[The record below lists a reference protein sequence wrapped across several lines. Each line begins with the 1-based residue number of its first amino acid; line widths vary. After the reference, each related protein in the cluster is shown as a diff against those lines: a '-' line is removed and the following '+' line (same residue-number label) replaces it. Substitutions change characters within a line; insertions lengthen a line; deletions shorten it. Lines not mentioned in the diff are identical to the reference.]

1 MSLMNDI
8 EEQIL
13 SYPHL
18 SQEKQREIEVYV
30 EKHPEWAPLLRDV
43 RSVEGLSANVRAE
56 LPSNALLAT
65 YVVVRH
71 LGDDGENSE
80 QLRAVLAR
88 LEARLEEEDVLRH
101 EVDAAQRRLEE
112 AEASIDPISHFEALT
127 EHELGI
133 EKETEVENGEAVRSD
148 RESAPNTEGSW
159 GGAFWAL
166 PRLARGG
173 IAVAAVLVGLYGGLY
188 GASLATQSTLDRLA
202 AMEVSDQVV
211 DNYAN
216 AQMRS
221 VAPESS
227 SSVDEQYLEALSILK
242 EARISTLGLFP
253 RYDTDRLAQAEQHLG
268 QVLEK
273 SESGS
278 FLALEAHFYLGKI
291 ALAQGDVDA
300 GRSHFKTVVQR
311 EGRQTQEAY
320 EILKALQQEY
330 FERGS

>member
-1 MSLMNDI
+1 MNDV

-18 SQEKQREIEVYV
+18 SREKQREIEVYV

-43 RSVEGLSANVRAE
+43 RSVEGLSANKRAD
-56 LPSNALLAT
+56 LSSNTLLAT

-71 LGDDGENSE
+71 LGDDGELSTRLE
-80 QLRAVLAR
+80 AAFSR
-88 LEARLEEEDVLRH
+88 LEARIEEEDALRH
-101 EVDAAQRRLEE
+101 EVEAAQRRLEE
-112 AEASIDPISHFEALT
+112 AEAAIDPISHFEALT

-133 EKETEVENGEAVRSD
+133 ETETESEKSEAD
-148 RESAPNTEGSW
+148 DTESETAPNTAPW
-159 GGAFWAL
+159 WDTFLAL

-173 IAVAAVLVGLYGGLY
+173 VAVAAVLVGLYGGLY
-188 GASLATQSTLDRLA
+188 GVSLATQSTLDRLA

-211 DNYAN
+211 DSYAN

-221 VAPESS
+221 AAPEAP
-227 SSVDEQYLEALSILK
+227 SSVDEQYLEALSIL
-242 EARISTLGLFP
+242 EDARVSTLGLFP
-253 RYDTDRLAQAEQHLG
+253 RYDTDRLAQAEERLG

-273 SESGS
+273 EEPGS
-278 FLALEAHFYLGKI
+278 FLVLEAHFYLGKI

-300 GRSHFKTVVQR
+300 ARSHFKTVVQR

-320 EILKALQQEY
+320 EILKTLQQGYSES
-330 FERGS
+330 GS